1 MERLESYVA
10 GAWSAGRGKSHE
22 LVNPATEEPIAETS
36 TEGIDLAA
44 AVAFARAEG
53 GPALRALT
61 FEGRG
66 ALLRAMSRA
75 AHAHRDALLEVA
87 ITNGGNTRGDAKFDV
102 DGAIGT
108 LAYYADLGAQ
118 LGDARLLV
126 DGDGVQL
133 GRSPRFFGQHI
144 LVPRPGVAVHINAFN
159 FPAWGLAEKAACAIL
174 AGMPVITKPATSTA
188 LVAYRLMKIFTEHAP
203 LPRGALSFV
212 AGPPGDLLEHLGGD
226 DVLAFT
232 GSSATGAAL
241 RLLPGLAR
249 ESVRINVEADSLN
262 GAVLGPDAAPG
273 SETYAMFLRDVARD
287 MTQKAGQKCTA
298 IRRIFAPAEVVAAVR
313 DDLVERLREARV
325 GDPAQD
331 GVTVGPLTTAD
342 QLRGVRAG
350 IERLAA
356 GAAVAI
362 GGSGPFEALGARDG
376 KGYFVPP
383 TLLVAEGPDGAPAAH
398 EHEVFGPVAT
408 LFPYDGSAAR
418 AAELLCR
425 GRGSL
430 VCSVYSDDRAFAA
443 EVLLGVA
450 PYHGRVL
457 LGSEKIADQAPGP
470 GTVLPQTVHGG
481 PGRAGGGEELGGLRG
496 LHLYSQRTAVQ
507 GARPILEAILG
518 ARGGAR
524 ADGPAAGGDAADRG
538 RRG

>member
-10 GAWSAGRGKSHE
+10 GAWIAGRGE
-22 LVNPATEEPIAETS
+22 AQVLVNPATEEPLAETS
-36 TEGIDLAA
+36 TEGIDMARAL
-44 AVAFARAEG
+44 AFARAEG

-61 FEGRG
+61 FAERG

-75 AHAHRDALLEVA
+75 AHQHRDALLEVA
-87 ITNGGNTRGDAKFDV
+87 VQNGGNTRSDAKFDV

-108 LAYYADLGAQ
+108 LAYYADLGAE
-118 LGDARLLV
+118 LGGVRLLL

-133 GRSPRFFGQHI
+133 GRSPRFFGQHV
-144 LVPRPGVAVHINAFN
+144 LVPRPGVAVHVNAFN
-159 FPAWGLAEKAACAIL
+159 FPAWGLAEKAACALL
-174 AGMPVITKPATSTA
+174 AGMPVVTKPATSTA
-188 LVAYRLMKIFTEHAP
+188 LVAFRLMKILVEQVP
-203 LPRGALSFV
+203 MPPGALSFI
-212 AGPPGDLLEHLGGD
+212 AGPPGDLIEHLGGE

-232 GSSATGAAL
+232 GSCDTGAAL
-241 RLLPGLAR
+241 RLRRNLAA

-273 SETYAMFLRDVARD
+273 SETYAMFLRDVVRD

-298 IRRIFAPAEVVAAVR
+298 IRRIFAPRDVVSAVR
-313 DDLVERLREARV
+313 DDLVERLRDARV
-325 GDPAQD
+325 GDPARE
-331 GVTVGPLTTAD
+331 GVTVGPLATAH

-356 GAAVAI
+356 GAEVAI
-362 GGSGPFEALGARDG
+362 GGTGPFERIGVPAD

-383 TLLVAEGPDGAPAAH
+383 TLIVAGGPDEVPAAH

-408 LFPYDGSAAR
+408 LFPYDATAAH
-418 AAELLCR
+418 AVALLRR

-470 GTVLPQTVHGG
+470 GTVLPQTIHGG

-507 GARPILEAILG
+507 GSRPMLEALLG
-518 ARGGAR
+518 ARAEAR
-524 ADGPAAGGDAADRG
+524 PAAAKP
-538 RRG
+538 